1 MKKLLTLLTIL
12 FIFTAHS
19 YSQWTQVGIMPNPG
33 TNPSISVSGPN
44 SVACA
49 GGPSGVPAL
58 YKSTNG
64 GVNFVQVP
72 VSGISLEFYCVW
84 MVDSVTFYV
93 GDGGASGG
101 LGGNAKVYK
110 TTNGGTTW
118 TTILETGG
126 SAGFINGIVFSRTNP
141 LVGIIE
147 SDPPTSG
154 GVYYIAKTIN
164 GGLNW
169 TIQNPPSTGSA
180 SAQNSVVVI
189 DSNFYAFGLNSSPAR
204 CYLTTNGGAN
214 WTVQT
219 LTGLTGTSGFVAGL
233 AFNTNKLYGLAGDN
247 SLSTTVSRT
256 TNSGVP
262 WFSQTIPSTV
272 TTGYTSIKFVPNSN
286 ICYLISSSA
295 TATVCLKST
304 DNGANWSTMTFPV
317 TSGVT
322 HMDLIRVGNT
332 VYAYA
337 VNSVGA
343 VYKLIDNIVGITG
356 ETSELP
362 NSFSLEQ
369 NYPNPFNP
377 ETNIGFNIAKATRVK
392 LAVYDMLG
400 REVKM
405 LKDELMQAGRYNI
418 RFDATDLRSGVYYYK
433 LVTSKINNK
442 KKMVLVK

>member
-1 MKKLLTLLTIL
+1 
-12 FIFTAHS
+12 
-19 YSQWTQVGIMPNPG
+19 
-33 TNPSISVSGPN
+33 
-44 SVACA
+44 
-49 GGPSGVPAL
+49 
-58 YKSTNG
+58 
-64 GVNFVQVP
+64 
-72 VSGISLEFYCVW
+72 

-433 LVTSKINNK
+433 LVTSEFSDT